1 MSAFPAPPRFHY
13 RPSGVTHP
21 TTIATVGEIFGESS
35 QLFSYPQFT
44 FLICA
49 PPMTGLAGCK
59 KRRTALVLRLASM
72 GVDRSGTPTHP
83 LRLPLKTASNDPDSL
98 SKKHPIFW
106 LKPASSSRAILTPLP
121 RPKAAELP
129 VFNRL
134 WVYP

>member
-1 MSAFPAPPRFHY
+1 
-13 RPSGVTHP
+13 
-21 TTIATVGEIFGESS
+21 
-35 QLFSYPQFT
+35 
-44 FLICA
+44 
-49 PPMTGLAGCK
+49 MTGLAGCK